1 MRTGL
6 LLVASCK
13 IEDDFA
19 LIVLIA
25 RPRDVVFVDEAVALD
40 ADALDNRQFVAFV
53 IPQRLL
59 DESVT
64 IPVLKA
70 GRSRTFRR
78 IIATTTTK
86 SGSRAGFQSLPH
98 FEPPHFHPL
107 PHFLKIRWRS
117 WRPHLQ
123 V

>member
-1 MRTGL
+1 MFHARERG
-6 LLVASCK
+6 VA
-13 IEDDFA
+13 
-19 LIVLIA
+19 
-25 RPRDVVFVDEAVALD
+25 RRDLSVAL
-40 ADALDNRQFVAFV
+40 ARLIRRLVHHDALDNRQFVAFV